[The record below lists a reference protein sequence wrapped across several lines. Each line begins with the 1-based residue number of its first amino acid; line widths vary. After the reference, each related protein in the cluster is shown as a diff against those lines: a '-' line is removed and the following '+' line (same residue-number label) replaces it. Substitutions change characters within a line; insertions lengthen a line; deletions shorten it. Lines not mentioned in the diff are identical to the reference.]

1 MADRSLLRR
10 LVTSPYVLLI
20 FPPLFWAANAII
32 GRVAAGEISPYALSF
47 WRWILALA
55 VMLPFTMDKMLR
67 HWPTIRRHWLFLIVI
82 GCLSV
87 GSFNVLLYV
96 ALETTTAIN
105 ATLVGASTPLLIML
119 LSLFILKEPLGLW
132 RSVGLVLSLFGVTM
146 VIARG
151 DLDVLLN
158 LDLHLGDGLMIF
170 AMFTWALFSVL
181 IRAFPVNLPP
191 MVFLT
196 AQIAGGMVLVAPLYL
211 GALAFGGGQL
221 PITWESAAIV
231 GFTAFFPA
239 LAAFFLWNKG
249 VHALG
254 ATVAGFY
261 INLVPL
267 FTAGLAALLLGEI
280 FAWYHAVG
288 LALIF
293 SGIGLATRFS
303 R

>member
-1 MADRSLLRR
+1 MSGKSPLSRF
-10 LVTSPYVLLI
+10 VMSPYVLMIL
-20 FPPLFWAANAII
+20 PPLFWAGNAIV
-32 GRVAAGEISPYALSF
+32 GRIAAGEISPYALAF
-47 WRWILALA
+47 WRWVLAL
-55 VMLPFTMDKMLR
+55 VLLLPFSMNGVMT
-67 HWPTIRRHWLFLIVI
+67 HWATIRRHWLFLIIV

-105 ATLVGASTPLLIML
+105 ATLVGASMPLVIMV

-132 RSVGLVLSLFGVTM
+132 RSVGLVLSLFGVAM

-151 DLDVLLN
+151 EIGVLLT
-158 LDLHLGDGLMIF
+158 LDLHLGDGLMLV
-170 AMFTWALFSVL
+170 AVLSWALFSVL
-181 IRAFPVNLPP
+181 IKAFPIKLPP

-196 AQIAGGMVLVAPLYL
+196 VQIAGGMILVGPLYAV
-211 GALAFGGGQL
+211 ALAFGGGAL
-221 PITWESAAIV
+221 PVTWSSIGIV
-231 GFTAFFPA
+231 VFTALGPA

-267 FTAGLAALLLGEI
+267 FTAVLAALLLNEV
-280 FAWYHAVG
+280 FAWYHAAG

-293 SGIGLATRFS
+293 TGIGLATRFS